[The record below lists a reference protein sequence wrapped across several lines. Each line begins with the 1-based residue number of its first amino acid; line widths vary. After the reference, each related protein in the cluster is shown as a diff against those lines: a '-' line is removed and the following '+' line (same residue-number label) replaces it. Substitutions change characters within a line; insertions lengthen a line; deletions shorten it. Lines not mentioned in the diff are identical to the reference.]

1 LLARG
6 GGSAANV
13 LRSLRV
19 HGWGGVDGAGARGR
33 SPREGVSAESTSAE
47 HESARLVTLKRRKLD
62 TELAVW
68 GSLVHVPAGRSPIAW
83 LRSKFSVP
91 GGADEGGAKRA
102 PGSYLFGRNRAGSS
116 SGSPRA
122 GVGGCHTSVA
132 YLRIMDFNTR
142 TVGEL
147 KEVVKQIREEA
158 GSPGVGFYA
167 VDLRD
172 NMGGLLSAAIQVPL
186 YKPSSP
192 KP

>member
-1 LLARG
+1 MLARG

-13 LRSLRV
+13 LRSLHV

-33 SPREGVSAESTSAE
+33 SPREGVSAESMNAE
-47 HESARLVTLKRRKLD
+47 HESARLVSLKRRKLD

-68 GSLVHVPAGRSPIAW
+68 GSLVLVPAGRSPIAW
-83 LRSKFSVP
+83 LRGKFSGP
-91 GGADEGGAKRA
+91 GGADEDGAKRA
-102 PGSYLFGRNRAGSS
+102 PDLFGRHRAGSG
-116 SGSPRA
+116 SGCPRA
-122 GVGGCHTSVA
+122 GMGGCHTSVA

-186 YKPSSP
+186 YRPSSP
-192 KP
+192 RP